1 MVPPSLFF
9 FTNKKR
15 RPLKCY
21 LKTMVSWGGGGVLG
35 RHRWPQ
41 QMTLDYH
48 ISKAEIRL
56 RRILVRGQQF
66 LIMGQTVSILG
77 FVGHIV
83 FIAPTQSYCCV
94 EYK

>member
-35 RHRWPQ
+35 RHHWPQ

-56 RRILVRGQQF
+56 RMILVRGQQTF
-66 LIMGQTVSILG
+66 
-77 FVGHIV
+77 
-83 FIAPTQSYCCV
+83 SYNGADNKYFRLCGPYSLHCTYSV
-94 EYK
+94 LLLCRV